1 MRNNLFK
8 ITRVA
13 GIVLALA
20 FTLSCSSDD
29 SGGGSNNGSRLPDD
43 PCDEVLTPLPP
54 PYCNEKETVTIG
66 DQTWQ
71 KCNLNVAPSTGN
83 HSCYC
88 NKPENCEK
96 YGRLYDWV
104 TAMALPDSCTFSLCV
119 SQIDEKHR
127 GLCPSGYHI
136 PSNEDWKELISYV
149 DNLTLPDYLKD
160 LGLPSSIE
168 AGNYLKATK
177 GWESYGDE
185 GESGNGTD
193 DFGFSA
199 LPGGISNYGAG
210 QFGAWWSST
219 ESSYI
224 GGAYQQGMSY
234 IGGITTLDIYTKQ
247 YMVSV
252 RCLKD

>member
-8 ITRVA
+8 ITQAV

-20 FTLSCSSDD
+20 FAFSCSSDD
-29 SGGGSNNGSRLPDD
+29 GGGDSGNGSRLPDD
-43 PCDEVLTPLPP
+43 PCDEVLPPLPP
-54 PYCNEKETVTIG
+54 PYCNDKDVTIG
-66 DQTWQ
+66 AQTWQ
-71 KCNLNVAPSTGN
+71 KCNLKVAPSTGN

-104 TAMALPDSCTFSLCV
+104 TAMALPDSCTFKLCA

-136 PSNEDWKELISYV
+136 PSNADWKELISYV
-149 DNLTLPDYLKD
+149 DSLTLPDYLKN
-160 LGLPSSIE
+160 LGLTSSIY
-168 AGNYLKATK
+168 AGDYLKATK
-177 GWESYGDE
+177 GWKDDD
-185 GESGNGTD
+185 NGTD

-199 LPGGISNYGAG
+199 LPGGVSNSGAG
-210 QFGAWWSST
+210 IIAAWWSST
-219 ESSYI
+219 ESSYD
-224 GGAYQQGMSY
+224 GGAYQQAISGS
-234 IGGITTLDIYTKQ
+234 IETRTIYTKQ

-252 RCLKD
+252 RCLKDD